1 MGDSNLLQFDKFLRN
16 SILRD
21 LNSKNKILDIVKTFY
36 NLKRKNEQFI
46 LNPKKKVRIIPDFK
60 ALIEHDYDEE
70 SNPGD
75 VIKTNL
81 PLKFEENNNN

>member
-60 ALIEHDYDEE
+60 
-70 SNPGD
+70 S
-75 VIKTNL
+75 
-81 PLKFEENNNN
+81 F